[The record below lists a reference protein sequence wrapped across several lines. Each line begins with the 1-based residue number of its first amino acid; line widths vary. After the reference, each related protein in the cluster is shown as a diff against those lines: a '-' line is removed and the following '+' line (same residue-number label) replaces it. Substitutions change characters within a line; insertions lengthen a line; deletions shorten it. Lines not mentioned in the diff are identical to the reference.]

1 MNKDLK
7 NKLSNFLSYIIV
19 LNISI
24 SKFFIKNEYLKVIS
38 KLRFKIKS
46 AIHIKKES
54 DSYNSN
60 NFF

>member
-24 SKFFIKNEYLKVIS
+24 SKFFIKNEYLKAIS

-46 AIHIKKES
+46 AIHI
-54 DSYNSN
+54 
-60 NFF
+60 